1 MASPLL
7 EGADVKSGQK
17 VLDGAC
23 GIGIP
28 LLSTA
33 RAVVPD
39 GLLVGIDLAPG
50 MVEFA
55 RSRAAEMGLRNAEF
69 READAKNLSF

>member
-1 MASPLL
+1 
-7 EGADVKSGQK
+7 VKSGQK
-17 VLDGAC
+17 VLDGAG